1 MTNTND
7 GLLYKEASLQMAFDR
22 NRIEDTNTVKSA
34 KRVIANV
41 TTMGGDKNEPKTKKS
56 RIVEDTNTVK
66 SAKRIIDDV
75 TTVGGDKN
83 ESKPKKAKI
92 KSRKQMEIEQARANA
107 FAWSQRDL
115 RKIATRRFL

>member
-1 MTNTND
+1 MTKTT
-7 GLLYKEASLQMAFDR
+7 GGVLYTETILQMAFDSD
-22 NRIEDTNTVKSA
+22 RI
-34 KRVIANV
+34 
-41 TTMGGDKNEPKTKKS
+41 
-56 RIVEDTNTVK
+56 EDTNTVK

-107 FAWSQRDL
+107 FA
-115 RKIATRRFL
+115 

>member
-1 MTNTND
+1 MTKTT
-7 GLLYKEASLQMAFDR
+7 GGALYTETIMQMAFDCD
-22 NRIEDTNTVKSA
+22 RI
-34 KRVIANV
+34 
-41 TTMGGDKNEPKTKKS
+41 
-56 RIVEDTNTVK
+56 EDTNTVK

-83 ESKPKKAKI
+83 ESKPKKAK

-107 FAWSQRDL
+107 FAWSQKDL

>member
-1 MTNTND
+1 MTKTT
-7 GLLYKEASLQMAFDR
+7 GGVLYTETILQMAFDSD
-22 NRIEDTNTVKSA
+22 RI
-34 KRVIANV
+34 
-41 TTMGGDKNEPKTKKS
+41 
-56 RIVEDTNTVK
+56 EDTNTVK

-83 ESKPKKAKI
+83 ESKQKKAKI

-107 FAWSQRDL
+107 FAWSQKDL

>member
-1 MTNTND
+1 MTKTTD
-7 GLLYKEASLQMAFDR
+7 GVLYTETIMQMAFDCD
-22 NRIEDTNTVKSA
+22 RIEDT
-34 KRVIANV
+34 
-41 TTMGGDKNEPKTKKS
+41 
-56 RIVEDTNTVK
+56 TNTVK

-107 FAWSQRDL
+107 FAWSQKDL
-115 RKIATRRFL
+115 CKIATRRFL